1 MEDFSI
7 VIAVL
12 VLLAFLIALFCFI
25 GVFILSFLDDISIYL
40 FNKPLYIHLYFKPKK
55 ISPEKEFILRQ
66 QFQFYQKLTD
76 KQKIYFHHRMA
87 CFVRQYQFI
96 PRDGFTVTEEV
107 KTLIAATYV
116 MLTFGIRR
124 YLTDAFDKIII
135 YPEEYLSIQS
145 EEYYKGEFNPRMK
158 AVVFSWKDFI
168 EGYEISNDNLNL
180 GIHEFS
186 HVIHC
191 HSMKNNDASSLTFK
205 KHYNQLYKEVN
216 YEPNRERLI
225 NSDYFRIYAY
235 TNPYEF
241 VSVIIEHYFETPQE
255 FKSNFPQLYTSVS
268 RMLNHKHWFY
278 QNTVYK
284 AANIPIMIIDPT
296 KKPDDILNID
306 LSISNP
312 FVLTP
317 LLVS

>member
-1 MEDFSI
+1 MELVF
-7 VIAVL
+7 VLLVVFPGIAVIL
-12 VLLAFLIALFCFI
+12 YSGMFFMSLF
-25 GVFILSFLDDISIYL
+25 DDISIYL
-40 FNKPLYIHLYFKPKK
+40 FNKPLYIHLYFNPKK
-55 ISPEKEFILRQ
+55 ISPGTEFILRQ
-66 QFQFYQKLTD
+66 KFQFYNKLTD

-87 CFVRQYQFI
+87 CFIEKYQFI
-96 PRDGFTVTEEV
+96 PREGFIVTEEV

-135 YPEEYLSIQS
+135 YPEEYLSTQS
-145 EEYYKGEFNPRMK
+145 QEYYKGEFNPRMK

-168 EGYEISNDNLNL
+168 EGYEINNDNLNL

-191 HSMKNNDASSLTFK
+191 HSMQNNDASSLTFK

-216 YEPNRERLI
+216 YEPNKQKLI
-225 NSDYFRIYAY
+225 QSDYFRIYAY

-255 FKSNFPQLYTSVS
+255 FKSQFPQLYNNVS
-268 RMLNHKHWFY
+268 RMLNHKH
-278 QNTVYK
+278 
-284 AANIPIMIIDPT
+284 
-296 KKPDDILNID
+296 
-306 LSISNP
+306 
-312 FVLTP
+312 
-317 LLVS
+317 

>member
-1 MEDFSI
+1 MELVF
-7 VIAVL
+7 VLLVVLPGIAVIL
-12 VLLAFLIALFCFI
+12 YSGMFFLSLF
-25 GVFILSFLDDISIYL
+25 DDISIYL
-40 FNKPLYIHLYFKPKK
+40 FNKPLYIHLYFNPKK
-55 ISPEKEFILRQ
+55 ISPGTEFILRQ
-66 QFQFYQKLTD
+66 KFQFYNKLTD

-87 CFVRQYQFI
+87 CFIEKYQFI
-96 PRDGFTVTEEV
+96 PREGFTVTEEV

-135 YPEEYLSIQS
+135 YPEEYLSTQS
-145 EEYYKGEFNPRMK
+145 QEYYKGEFNPRMK

-168 EGYEISNDNLNL
+168 EGYEINNDNLNL

-191 HSMKNNDASSLTFK
+191 HSMQNNDASSLTFK

-216 YEPNRERLI
+216 YEPNKQKLI
-225 NSDYFRIYAY
+225 QSDYFRIYAY

-255 FKSNFPQLYTSVS
+255 FKSQFPQLYNNVS
-268 RMLNHKHWFY
+268 RMLNHKH
-278 QNTVYK
+278 
-284 AANIPIMIIDPT
+284 
-296 KKPDDILNID
+296 
-306 LSISNP
+306 
-312 FVLTP
+312 
-317 LLVS
+317 

>member
-1 MEDFSI
+1 MDYI
-7 VIAVL
+7 
-12 VLLAFLIALFCFI
+12 FLIIILLPVLAAILYSGMFFLSLF
-25 GVFILSFLDDISIYL
+25 DDISIYL
-40 FNKPLYIHLYFKPKK
+40 FNKPLYIHLYLSPKK
-55 ISPEKEFILRQ
+55 IAPEKEFILRQ
-66 QFQFYQKLTD
+66 KFQFYNQLTE
-76 KQKIYFHHRMA
+76 KEKVYFHHRVA
-87 CFVRQYQFI
+87 SFLEKYQFI
-96 PRDGFTVTEEV
+96 PRNGFTITEEV

-135 YPEEYLSIQS
+135 YPEEYLSTQS

-191 HSMKNNDASSLTFK
+191 HSMKNNDASALTFK
-205 KHYNQLYKEVN
+205 KHYTQLYKEVN
-216 YEPNRERLI
+216 HAPNREKLI

-241 VSVIIEHYFETPQE
+241 VSVIIEHYFETPLE
-255 FKSNFPQLYTSVS
+255 FKSKFPELYLNVS
-268 RMLNHKHWFY
+268 RMLNHLPAGGHG
-278 QNTVYK
+278 
-284 AANIPIMIIDPT
+284 
-296 KKPDDILNID
+296 KP
-306 LSISNP
+306 
-312 FVLTP
+312 
-317 LLVS
+317 